1 MIFTKEIVD
10 NKYDL
15 TKEEYVARLII
26 SQLNI
31 ASRTNPFLA
40 TLIQTLDLKFSNIEN
55 NVICY
60 TASRK
65 IDNDEIKILLKSMLE
80 KEVIKNIK
88 KYKLFSIKSAI
99 LKDGENNIV
108 LDVPVNI

>member
-1 MIFTKEIVD
+1 M
-10 NKYDL
+10 
-15 TKEEYVARLII
+15 
-26 SQLNI
+26 
-31 ASRTNPFLA
+31 
-40 TLIQTLDLKFSNIEN
+40 IQTLDLKFLNIDN
-55 NVICY
+55 NVIYY

-65 IDNDEIKILLKSMLE
+65 IDNKEIKILLKSMLE